1 MKLKTITA
9 ETFAMKSAG
18 INEMKQSKNN
28 EAVSQSFCCAARD
41 LQVSHPLV
49 GSTRG
54 SRNAGRV
61 RLRLAFCLLL
71 ILLSIP
77 VSIIS
82 AQDKPAQPQA
92 GDNNAPKNGKEY
104 LGPTADSIK
113 PYRPYNRDPFKKNLK
128 PKSVKAKQAQQ
139 AMLLGFPT
147 IEVRRA
153 EYRQMVDQARTR
165 DLTEPEPVTQY
176 LVSEL
181 DVMGVFRDERG
192 YGAFV
197 KAQPTGTT
205 LFVRN
210 GARCYNGEVTRIEG
224 DGAETGGAKVMFK
237 EISFMELNGKRTQQE
252 RVVAKAPTVPTKK

>member
-1 MKLKTITA
+1 MA
-9 ETFAMKSAG
+9 
-18 INEMKQSKNN
+18 
-28 EAVSQSFCCAARD
+28 
-41 LQVSHPLV
+41 
-49 GSTRG
+49 
-54 SRNAGRV
+54 
-61 RLRLAFCLLL
+61 
-71 ILLSIP
+71 
-77 VSIIS
+77 S

-92 GDNNAPKNGKEY
+92 SDNNTQGNGKEY
-104 LGPTADSIK
+104 LGPTADSIR
-113 PYRPYNRDPFKKNLK
+113 PYRPYNRDPFKKTPK
-128 PKSVKAKQAQQ
+128 AATKSVKAKQAQQ

-147 IEVRRA
+147 VDMRRA

-165 DLTEPEPVTQY
+165 DLAEPEPVTQY

-197 KAQPTGTT
+197 RAQPTGTT

-224 DGAETGGAKVMFK
+224 YSAETGGAKVMFK

-252 RVVAKAPTVPTKK
+252 RMVVKAPAVPSKK

>member
-1 MKLKTITA
+1 MKLKSIKAKTFVITT
-9 ETFAMKSAG
+9 ETR
-18 INEMKQSKNN
+18 INRIERIY
-28 EAVSQSFCCAARD
+28 CA
-41 LQVSHPLV
+41 LIIL
-49 GSTRG
+49 
-54 SRNAGRV
+54 
-61 RLRLAFCLLL
+61 CILL
-71 ILLSIP
+71 IP
-77 VSIIS
+77 VQITS

-92 GDNNAPKNGKEY
+92 SDNNAPKNGKEY

-113 PYRPYNRDPFKKNLK
+113 PYRPYNRDPFKKSLK

-153 EYRQMVDQARTR
+153 EYRMMVDHARAR
-165 DLTEPEPVTQY
+165 DLAEPEPVTQY
-176 LVSEL
+176 LVNEL

-224 DGAETGGAKVMFK
+224 DAAETGSARVTFK

-252 RVVAKAPTVPTKK
+252 RMVPKAPIVPTKK

>member
-1 MKLKTITA
+1 MIYCALIILCVLCAPARTA
-9 ETFAMKSAG
+9 
-18 INEMKQSKNN
+18 
-28 EAVSQSFCCAARD
+28 
-41 LQVSHPLV
+41 
-49 GSTRG
+49 
-54 SRNAGRV
+54 
-61 RLRLAFCLLL
+61 
-71 ILLSIP
+71 
-77 VSIIS
+77 S

-92 GDNNAPKNGKEY
+92 NDNNAQGNGKEY

-113 PYRPYNRDPFKKNLK
+113 PYRPYNRDPFKKPLK
-128 PKSVKAKQAQQ
+128 TPKSVKAKQAQQ

-147 IEVRRA
+147 LDMRRA
-153 EYRQMVDQARTR
+153 EYRQMVDQARMR
-165 DLTEPEPVTQY
+165 DLADPEPVTQY

-197 KAQPTGTT
+197 RAQPTGTT

-224 DGAETGGAKVMFK
+224 DSAETGGAKVMFK

-252 RVVAKAPTVPTKK
+252 RMVVKAPAVPSKK